1 MFIGGSEFGL
11 RRFEEDFD
19 ILENKDKSVIA
30 AGMPEVIKT
39 MQLNLGNI

>member
-1 MFIGGSEFGL
+1 MFIGSSEFGL

-19 ILENKDKSVIA
+19 ILENKDKSGIA

>member
-1 MFIGGSEFGL
+1 MFIGGADW
-11 RRFEEDFD
+11 RRSFKKDFD
-19 ILENKDKSVIA
+19 ILENKDKSGIA